1 MRGII
6 AWPQTTIRVRELE
19 EDRLKVE
26 RVAEEDR
33 AIAEMLAEE
42 SCLCMLNPIYGKLIS
57 ISATKIRFRA
67 TGGSDIHSS
76 QRNGDRCNAKL
87 LVAFARQGSADT
99 RLCAFE
105 LKTSPR
111 NGPNRKSHCAG

>member
-1 MRGII
+1 MRSII

-19 EDRLKVE
+19 EDRLKAE

-42 SCLCMLNPIYGKLIS
+42 SCLCMLNPIYQKLIS

-76 QRNGDRCNAKL
+76 QRNGDRCNVKL
-87 LVAFARQGSADT
+87 SVAFTRQRSAGT
-99 RLCAFE
+99 LCYVHSI
-105 LKTSPR
+105 KDKP
-111 NGPNRKSHCAG
+111 